1 MGGNLEEMK
10 EIIVS
15 NVTTN
20 DCDDENKLKNEILR
34 LINTVDIDGNAA
46 IHGAVFSGHVDIVQ
60 YLINIGADITS
71 PNNIGCTPFW
81 LSCGYNQV
89 KVLEILLQ
97 NDFCVQK
104 SLTHSNNTGD
114 TPLIALHHVTMSIS
128 VVYSSMQKT
137 TTRVGCLICVTKS
150 EILYYQ

>member
-89 KVLEILLQ
+89 KMPEILLQ
-97 NDFCVQK
+97 NDFCVVETFK
-104 SLTHSNNTGD
+104 
-114 TPLIALHHVTMSIS
+114 
-128 VVYSSMQKT
+128 
-137 TTRVGCLICVTKS
+137 
-150 EILYYQ
+150 